1 MNNSFL
7 YEVVSSLS
15 NPNWEELC
23 FIVPN
28 KRSALHLTQAITA
41 QLESPTI
48 APEIIDID
56 SFIRNLSR
64 LEVPPKMEQLFAL
77 YNSYCQVVDSKERD
91 NFMTFLGWGDTLL
104 GDLDAIDRNL
114 LQRKEVFG
122 LLAGMQEIKAWG
134 SDDNAFVQRYLSFWK
149 ALPKMYDSF
158 SSALLEKGHGTTG
171 MLCREAVRNLEV
183 FLEAQ
188 PKTSFIIC
196 GFNALTESESTLFQ
210 SILAQ
215 NRGKIY
221 WDADT
226 YFLQNPQQQSG
237 QYLNSYKNWP
247 YYENQPFLGSHNTF
261 LNQKE
266 IEVIE
271 TSGRIAQA
279 KQVGSILKELS
290 TTKLGWERVAVVLPD
305 ESLLNP
311 ILHALPPEV
320 NKLNIT
326 MGQPLQQQPITVV
339 IEALFD
345 LHMNQTQKGFYYK
358 SVVQI
363 LTHESIRTHCVKNEL
378 NDPKELAQSII
389 SGNQRFLTVN
399 HLKKAN
405 LFKEFGFL
413 FSSWN
418 NPIEAVQSI
427 CKLLQLLLTTAD
439 PDDNQQL
446 ESIHLFLTLFHQLDL
461 QLRTHPFIKQI
472 SELRTIYNAQIGTH
486 KLSYSGEPLEG
497 LQIMG
502 MLETRLLDFDTVILT
517 QANEG
522 ILPAKSIDDS
532 WIPYDMKKQFGLPTR
547 DEKNA
552 IFSYHFFRL
561 MYRAKKVYILYDGQ
575 GDGLGGGEMSR
586 FVRQWATQLPENHS
600 MRFFNQSVTLNTV
613 TRQRHEI
620 LKTPSLIKRLQ
631 EMANKGLSATALSNY
646 IADPIRFYN
655 NYVLR
660 ILENEELE
668 ESIAYQT
675 LGTVIH
681 NTLEELY
688 TPYVAKQLTV
698 QNIKKMQDTHKQTL
712 QKHFEEEL
720 GKSSHTT
727 GKNLLLFTAAA
738 HSIRRVLEADKND
751 ILEGSTIELLGLE
764 EYRKVTRTY
773 AGVEH
778 PITFH
783 GVIDRIDRKDGVLR
797 ILDYKTGQTNTKELR
812 PSEISDCLSDS
823 VYGKSFQV
831 LFYSMLWAEDDPNSP
846 FYAGVI
852 SVKNMSS
859 GTMFLGLGTSRTKR
873 NELVTEDLENFEKE
887 LEKLVIEIYHPDIAF
902 TEAI

>member
-7 YEVVSSLS
+7 HEVVTSLS

-56 SFIRNLSR
+56 SFIHNLSR
-64 LEVPPKMEQLFAL
+64 LETPPKMEQLFAL

-91 NFMTFLGWGDTLL
+91 SFMTFLGWGDTLL

-134 SDDNAFVQRYLSFWK
+134 SDDNAFVRRYLSFWK
-149 ALPKMYDSF
+149 ALPKMYDTF

-188 PKTSFIIC
+188 PKTTFIIC

-221 WDADT
+221 WDADA
-226 YFLQNPQQQSG
+226 YFLQNPQEQSG
-237 QYLNSYKNWP
+237 QYLNKYKNWP

-261 LNQKE
+261 LKQKE

-279 KQVGSILKELS
+279 KQVGTILKDLS
-290 TTKLGWERVAVVLPD
+290 TTKPSWERVAVVLPD

-326 MGQPLQQQPITVV
+326 MGQPLQQQPVAVV

-345 LHMNQTQKGFYYK
+345 LHMNQTTKGFYYK

-363 LTHESIRTHCVKNEL
+363 LTHESIRTYCVKNERE
-378 NDPKELAQSII
+378 DPKEFAQSII
-389 SGNQRFLTVN
+389 SGNQRFLTMQD
-399 HLKKAN
+399 LKKAS
-405 LFKEFGFL
+405 LFKDLGFL
-413 FSSWN
+413 FSPWN
-418 NPIEAVQSI
+418 NPTEAVQSI
-427 CKLLQLLLTTAD
+427 CKLLQLLMTTAD
-439 PDDNQQL
+439 PDDNQQQ

-461 QLRTHPFIKQI
+461 QLRTHHFIKQI

-502 MLETRLLDFDTVILT
+502 MLETRLLDFETVILT

-532 WIPYDMKKQFGLPTR
+532 WIPYDMKKQFGLPTQ

-552 IFSYHFFRL
+552 IFSYHFYRL

-600 MRFFNQSVTLNTV
+600 MRFFNQTVTLNTA
-613 TRQRHEI
+613 TKQQLEI
-620 LKTPSLIKRLQ
+620 PKTPRLLKRLQ
-631 EMANKGLSATALSNY
+631 EMGQKGLSATALSNY
-646 IADPIRFYN
+646 IADPIQFYN

-660 ILENEELE
+660 ISEIEELE
-668 ESIAYQT
+668 ESIEYQT

-698 QNIKKMQDTHKQTL
+698 QNIKKMQDTHKQIL
-712 QKHFEEEL
+712 QKHFEDEL

-738 HSIRRVLEADKND
+738 DSIRRVLEADKKD
-751 ILEGSTIELLGLE
+751 ILAGSTIELLGLE
-764 EYRKVTRTY
+764 ERRKVTRTY
-773 AGVEH
+773 SGLEH
-778 PITFH
+778 PLSFH

-797 ILDYKTGQTNTKELR
+797 ILDYKTGQTNSKELR
-812 PSEISDCLSDS
+812 PSEVSDCLSDS
-823 VYGKSFQV
+823 VYGKSFQL
-831 LFYSMLWAEDDPNSP
+831 LFYSMLWAEDDPYSP

-852 SVKNMSS
+852 SVKNMSR
-859 GTMFLGLGTSRTKR
+859 GTMFLGLGTGRTKR
-873 NELVTEDLENFEKE
+873 TELLTEDLENFEKGI
-887 LEKLVIEIYHPDIAF
+887 EKLAIEIYSPDMAF
-902 TEAI
+902 TEKS

>member
-7 YEVVSSLS
+7 HEVVTSLF

-41 QLESPTI
+41 ELDSPTI

-64 LEVPPKMEQLFAL
+64 LEAPPKMEQLFAL

-91 NFMTFLGWGDTLL
+91 DFMTFLGWGDTLL
-104 GDLDAIDRNL
+104 ADLDAIDRNL

-122 LLAGMQEIKAWG
+122 LLAEMQEIKSWG
-134 SDDNAFVQRYLSFWK
+134 SDDNSFVRRYLSFWK
-149 ALPKMYDSF
+149 ALPKMYDFF
-158 SSALLEKGHGTTG
+158 SSSLLEKGHGTTG

-188 PKTSFIIC
+188 PKTTFIIC

-226 YFLQNPQQQSG
+226 YFLQNPQEQSG
-237 QYLNSYKNWP
+237 QYLNKYKNWP

-279 KQVGSILKELS
+279 KQVGSILKDLS

-326 MGQPLQQQPITVV
+326 MGQPLQQQPISVV

-345 LHMNQTQKGFYYK
+345 FHMNQTTKGFYYK
-358 SVVQI
+358 SVMQI
-363 LTHESIRTHCVKNEL
+363 LTHESVRTYCLKNKLE
-378 NDPKELAQSII
+378 DPKEFAQSII

-399 HLKKAN
+399 HLKKAS
-405 LFKEFGFL
+405 LFKDLGFL
-413 FSSWN
+413 FSPWN

-427 CKLLQLLLTTAD
+427 CKLLQLLLTTTD
-439 PDDNQQL
+439 HDDNQQL

-472 SELRTIYNAQIGTH
+472 SELRTIYDAQIGTH

-532 WIPYDMKKQFGLPTR
+532 WIPYDMKKQFGLTTR

-552 IFSYHFFRL
+552 IFSYHFYRL
-561 MYRAKKVYILYDGQ
+561 MYRAKKVFILYDGQ

-586 FVRQWATQLPENHS
+586 YVRQWATQLPENHS

-613 TRQRHEI
+613 TRQRLEI
-620 LKTPSLIKRLQ
+620 PKTPSLLKRLQ
-631 EMANKGLSATALSNY
+631 EMAQKGLSATALSNY

-660 ILENEELE
+660 ISENEELE

-675 LGTVIH
+675 LGTFIH

-698 QNIKKMQDTHKQTL
+698 QNIEKMQDTHKQIL
-712 QKHFEEEL
+712 QKHFEDEL

-738 HSIRRVLEADKND
+738 HSIRRVLEADKKD
-751 ILEGSTIELLGLE
+751 ILAGSSIEVLGLE

-773 AGVEH
+773 AGLEH
-778 PITFH
+778 PITYH

-797 ILDYKTGQTNTKELR
+797 ILDYKTGQTSSKELR
-812 PSEISDCLSDS
+812 PSVVSDCLSDS

-831 LFYSMLWAEDDPNSP
+831 LFYSMLWAEEDPNSP
-846 FYAGVI
+846 FYAGII

-859 GTMFLGLGTSRTKR
+859 GTMCLGLGKGRTKR
-873 NELVTEDLENFEKE
+873 TELLTEDLENFEKE
-887 LEKLVIEIYHPDIAF
+887 LEKLAIEIYTPDIAF
-902 TEAI
+902 METI

>member
-7 YEVVSSLS
+7 YEVVRSLS

-64 LEVPPKMEQLFAL
+64 LEAPPKIEQLLAL
-77 YNSYCQVVDSKERD
+77 YNSYCQTVVSKERD
-91 NFMTFLGWGDTLL
+91 NFITFLDWGDTLL
-104 GDLDAIDRNL
+104 ADLDAIDRNL

-134 SDDNAFVQRYLSFWK
+134 SDDNSYVRRYLSFWK
-149 ALPKMYDSF
+149 ALPKIYNSF
-158 SSALLEKGHGTTG
+158 SSALLEKGHGTSG
-171 MLCREAVRNLEV
+171 ILCREAVRNLEV

-226 YFLQNPQQQSG
+226 YFLENPQEQSG
-237 QYLNSYKNWP
+237 QYLSSYKNWP

-279 KQVGSILKELS
+279 KQVGSILKDLS

-326 MGQPLQQQPITVV
+326 MGQPLQQQPISVV

-345 LHMNQTQKGFYYK
+345 LHMNQTTKGFYYK

-363 LTHESIRTHCVKNEL
+363 LTHESVRTYCLKNKLE
-378 NDPKELAQSII
+378 DPKEFAQSII

-399 HLKKAN
+399 HLKKAS
-405 LFKEFGFL
+405 LFKDLGFL

-427 CKLLQLLLTTAD
+427 CKLLQLLLTTTD
-439 PDDNQQL
+439 RDDNQQL

-461 QLRTHPFIKQI
+461 QLRTHSFIKQI
-472 SELRTIYNAQIGTH
+472 SELLAIYNAQIGTH

-575 GDGLGGGEMSR
+575 GDGLGGGEISR
-586 FVRQWATQLPENHS
+586 FVRQWATRLPENHS

-613 TRQRHEI
+613 TRQRLEI
-620 LKTPSLIKRLQ
+620 PKTPSLLKRLQ
-631 EMANKGLSATALSNY
+631 EMAQKGLSATALSNY

-660 ILENEELE
+660 ISENEELE

-698 QNIKKMQDTHKQTL
+698 QNIEKMQDTHKQTL
-712 QKHFEEEL
+712 QKHFEDEL

-738 HSIRRVLEADKND
+738 HSIRRVLEADKKD
-751 ILEGSTIELLGLE
+751 ILAGSSIEVLGLE

-773 AGVEH
+773 AGLEH

-797 ILDYKTGQTNTKELR
+797 ILDYKTGQTNSKELR
-812 PSEISDCLSDS
+812 PSEVSDCLSDS
-823 VYGKSFQV
+823 VYGKSFQL
-831 LFYSMLWAEDDPNSP
+831 LFYSMLWAEDDPYSP

-852 SVKNMSS
+852 SVKNMSR
-859 GTMFLGLGTSRTKR
+859 GTMFLGLGTGRTKR
-873 NELVTEDLENFEKE
+873 TELLTEDLENFEKG
-887 LEKLVIEIYHPDIAF
+887 LEKLAIEIYSPDIAF
-902 TEAI
+902 TEKS

>member
-7 YEVVSSLS
+7 YEVVRSLS

-64 LEVPPKMEQLFAL
+64 LEAPPKMEQLFAL

-188 PKTSFIIC
+188 PKTSFLIC

-226 YFLQNPQQQSG
+226 YFLQNPQEQSG

-279 KQVGSILKELS
+279 KQVGSILKDLS

-358 SVVQI
+358 SIVQI
-363 LTHESIRTHCVKNEL
+363 FTHESIRTYCEKNEL
-378 NDPKELAQSII
+378 KDPKEFAQSII

-405 LFKEFGFL
+405 LFKDFGFL
-413 FSSWN
+413 FSPWN

-517 QANEG
+517 QVNEG

-600 MRFFNQSVTLNTV
+600 MRFFNQRVTLNTV

-631 EMANKGLSATALSNY
+631 EMAKKGLSATALSNY

-660 ILENEELE
+660 ISENEELE

-712 QKHFEEEL
+712 QKHFEDEL

-797 ILDYKTGQTNTKELR
+797 ILDYKTGQTNNKELR

-831 LFYSMLWAEDDPNSP
+831 LFYSMLWAEYDPKNP

-859 GTMFLGLGTSRTKR
+859 GTMFLGFGTGRTKR
-873 NELVTEDLENFEKE
+873 TELITEDLENFEKE
-887 LEKLVIEIYHPDIAF
+887 LEKLVIEIYHSDIAF

>member
-7 YEVVSSLS
+7 HEVVTLLS
-15 NPNWEELC
+15 NPKWKELC

-64 LEVPPKMEQLFAL
+64 LETPPKMEQLFAL

-114 LQRKEVFG
+114 LQRKEAFG

-134 SDDNAFVQRYLSFWK
+134 SDDNAFVRRYLSFWK
-149 ALPKMYDSF
+149 ALPEMYDSF
-158 SSALLEKGHGTTG
+158 CAALLEKGHGTTG
-171 MLCREAVRNLEV
+171 MLCREAVRNLEI
-183 FLEAQ
+183 FLDAQ

-226 YFLQNPQQQSG
+226 YFLQNPQEQSG
-237 QYLNSYKNWP
+237 QYLNSYKSWP
-247 YYENQPFLGSHNTF
+247 YYESQPFLGIHNSF

-279 KQVGSILKELS
+279 KQVGSILKDLS
-290 TTKLGWERVAVVLPD
+290 ATNLGWERVAVVLPD

-311 ILHALPPEV
+311 ILHALPSEV
-320 NKLNIT
+320 NKLNVT
-326 MGQPLQQQPITVV
+326 MGQPLKQQPIAVV

-345 LHMNQTQKGFYYK
+345 LHINQTTKGFYYK

-363 LTHESIRTHCVKNEL
+363 LTHQSIRTYCVKNEL
-378 NDPKELAQSII
+378 EDSKEFAQSII
-389 SGNQRFLTVN
+389 SANQRFLTVN
-399 HLKKAN
+399 DLKKTN
-405 LFKEFGFL
+405 LFKDLGFL
-413 FSSWN
+413 FSAWN

-427 CKLLQLLLTTAD
+427 CKLFQLLLMTTD

-461 QLRTHPFIKQI
+461 QLRTHPFIKEI
-472 SELRTIYNAQIGTH
+472 SELRAIYNAQIGTH

-552 IFSYHFFRL
+552 IFSYHFYRL

-586 FVRQWATQLPENHS
+586 FVRQWATRLPENHS

-613 TRQRHEI
+613 TRQRLEI
-620 LKTPSLIKRLQ
+620 PKTPSLLKRLQ
-631 EMANKGLSATALSNY
+631 EMAQKGLSATALSNY

-660 ILENEELE
+660 ISENEELE

-688 TPYVAKQLTV
+688 TPYVGKQLTA
-698 QNIKKMQDTHKQTL
+698 QNIEKMQDTHKQTL
-712 QKHFEEEL
+712 QKHFEDEL

-738 HSIRRVLEADKND
+738 HSIRRVLEADKKD
-751 ILEGSTIELLGLE
+751 ILAGSTIELLGLE

-773 AGVEH
+773 AGLEH

-783 GVIDRIDRKDGVLR
+783 GVVDRVDRKDGVLR
-797 ILDYKTGQTNTKELR
+797 ILDYKTGQTNSKELR
-812 PSEISDCLSDS
+812 PSEVSDCLSDS

-831 LFYSMLWAEDDPNSP
+831 LFYSMLWSEDNPNSP

-859 GTMFLGLGTSRTKR
+859 GIIFLGLGTGRTKR
-873 NELVTEDLENFEKE
+873 TELVTEDLENFEKE
-887 LEKLVIEIYHPDIAF
+887 LKKLAIEIYTPDNSF
-902 TEAI
+902 TETI

>member
-28 KRSALHLTQAITA
+28 KRSALHLTQAISA

-48 APEIIDID
+48 APEIIDVD

-64 LEVPPKMEQLFAL
+64 LESPPKMEQLFVL
-77 YNSYCQVVDSKERD
+77 YNSYCQVVGSEERD
-91 NFMTFLGWGDTLL
+91 DFMTFLGWGDTLL

-134 SDDNAFVQRYLSFWK
+134 SDDNAFVRRYLGFWK
-149 ALPKMYDSF
+149 ALPKMYDFF

-188 PKTSFIIC
+188 PKTTFIIC

-226 YFLQNPQQQSG
+226 YFLQNPKEQSG
-237 QYLNSYKNWP
+237 QYLSSYKNWP
-247 YYENQPFLGSHNTF
+247 YYENQPFLGIHSTF

-279 KQVGSILKELS
+279 KQVGSILKDLS
-290 TTKLGWERVAVVLPD
+290 TTNLGWERVAVVLPD

-326 MGQPLQQQPITVV
+326 MGQPLQQQPISVL

-345 LHMNQTQKGFYYK
+345 LHMNQTTKGFYYK

-363 LTHESIRTHCVKNEL
+363 LTHESVRTYSVKNEL
-378 NDPKELAQSII
+378 DDPKEFAQSII
-389 SGNQRFLTVN
+389 SGNQRFLTAN
-399 HLKKAN
+399 YLKKTN
-405 LFKEFGFL
+405 LFKDLGFL

-418 NPIEAVQSI
+418 NPIEAVQST
-427 CKLLQLLLTTAD
+427 CTLLQLLLTTAD

-446 ESIHLFLTLFHQLDL
+446 ESIHLYLALFHQLDI

-472 SELRTIYNAQIGTH
+472 SELRAIYNSQIGTH

-552 IFSYHFFRL
+552 IFSYHFYRL

-586 FVRQWATQLPENHS
+586 FVRQWATWLPENHN
-600 MRFFNQSVTLNTV
+600 MRFFNQSVTLNTA
-613 TRQRHEI
+613 TRQRIEI
-620 LKTPSLIKRLQ
+620 PKTPSLLKRLE
-631 EMANKGLSATALSNY
+631 EMAQKGLSATALSNY

-660 ILENEELE
+660 ISETEELE

-698 QNIKKMQDTHKQTL
+698 QNIEKMQNTHKQTL
-712 QKHFEEEL
+712 QKHFEDEL
-720 GKSSHTT
+720 GKSSHRT

-738 HSIRRVLEADKND
+738 HSIKRVLEADKKD
-751 ILEGSTIELLGLE
+751 ILAGSSIELLGLE

-773 AGVEH
+773 AGFEH
-778 PITFH
+778 PIIFH

-812 PSEISDCLSDS
+812 PSEVSDCLSDS

-831 LFYSMLWAEDDPNSP
+831 LFYSMLWAEEDPNSP

-859 GTMFLGLGTSRTKR
+859 GTMFLELGTGRTKR
-873 NELVTEDLENFEKE
+873 TELVTEDLENFEKE
-887 LEKLVIEIYHPDIAF
+887 LEKLVIEIYTPGIAF
-902 TEAI
+902 TEAS

>member
-631 EMANKGLSATALSNY
+631 EMAKKGLSATALSNY

-655 NYVLR
+655 NYVLQ
-660 ILENEELE
+660 ISENEELE

>member
-7 YEVVSSLS
+7 NEVVSSLS
-15 NPNWEELC
+15 NSNWEELC

-28 KRSALHLTQAITA
+28 KRSALHLTQTISD
-41 QLESPTI
+41 QLEKSII

-64 LEVPPKMEQLFAL
+64 LEPPPKMEQLFVL

-91 NFMTFLGWGDTLL
+91 SFTTFLGWGDTLL

-134 SDDNAFVQRYLSFWK
+134 LDENAFVRRYLSFWK
-149 ALPKMYDSF
+149 ALPEMYNSF
-158 SSALLEKGHGTTG
+158 STALLEKGHGTTG

-183 FLEAQ
+183 FLEAHS
-188 PKTSFIIC
+188 KISFIIC

-221 WDADT
+221 WDADS
-226 YFLQNPQQQSG
+226 YFLQNPQELSG

-247 YYENQPFLGSHNTF
+247 YYENQPFLGIHNTF
-261 LNQKE
+261 LNHKE
-266 IEVIE
+266 IDVIE

-279 KQVGSILKELS
+279 KQVGSILKDLS

-305 ESLLNP
+305 ESMLNP
-311 ILHALPPEV
+311 ILHALPFEV

-326 MGQPLQQQPITVV
+326 MGQPLQQQPIAVV

-345 LHMNQTQKGFYYK
+345 MHMNQTTKGFYYK
-358 SVVQI
+358 SVLQI
-363 LTHESIRTHCVKNEL
+363 FNHESIRTYCVKNEL
-378 NDPKELAQSII
+378 EDPKEFTQSII
-389 SGNQRFLTVN
+389 SRNQLFLTLQD
-399 HLKKAN
+399 LKKAN
-405 LFKEFGFL
+405 LFRDLGFL
-413 FSSWN
+413 FSSWDN
-418 NPIEAVQSI
+418 TLKAVQSI
-427 CKLLQLLLTTAD
+427 CKLLQLLLNTAE

-486 KLSYSGEPLEG
+486 KISYSGEPLEG

-522 ILPAKSIDDS
+522 ILPAKAIDDS
-532 WIPYDMKKQFGLPTR
+532 WIPYDTKKQFGLPTR

-552 IFSYHFFRL
+552 IFSYHFYRL

-586 FVRQWATQLPENHS
+586 FVRQWATRLPENHN
-600 MRFFNQSVTLNTV
+600 MRFFNQSVTLSMV
-613 TRQRHEI
+613 TRQRLEI
-620 LKTPSLIKRLQ
+620 PKTPSLFERLQ
-631 EMANKGLSATALSNY
+631 EMAKNGLSATALLNY

-660 ILENEELE
+660 ISETEEIE
-668 ESIAYQT
+668 ESIAHQT

-688 TPYVAKQLTV
+688 TPYVSKQLTV
-698 QNIKKMQDTHKQTL
+698 KHIEKMQGTLNQTL
-712 QKHFEEEL
+712 QKNFEDEL
-720 GKSSHTT
+720 GKSAHTT

-738 HSIRRVLEADKND
+738 HSINCVLEADKKD
-751 ILEGSTIELLGLE
+751 ILTGSCIEILGLE
-764 EYRKVTRTY
+764 EYRKATRAY
-773 AGVEH
+773 ADLEH
-778 PITFH
+778 SITFH

-797 ILDYKTGQTNTKELR
+797 ILDYKTGQTNSKELR
-812 PSEISDCLSDS
+812 PREISDCLSDS

-859 GTMFLGLGTSRTKR
+859 GPMFLGLGKGRTKR
-873 NELVTEDLENFEKE
+873 TELETEDLENFEKE
-887 LEKLVIEIYHPDIAF
+887 LEKLTIEIYTPDIPF
-902 TEAI
+902 TETI

>member
-1 MNNSFL
+1 MKNSFL
-7 YEVVSSLS
+7 HEVVSSLS
-15 NPNWEELC
+15 NSNWGELC

-28 KRSALHLTQAITA
+28 KRSALHLTREITA

-48 APEIIDID
+48 GPEILDID

-64 LEVPPKMEQLFAL
+64 LETPPKMEQLFAL
-77 YNSYCQVVDSKERD
+77 YNSYCQTVDSKERD
-91 NFMTFLGWGDTLL
+91 NFMTFLSWGDTLL
-104 GDLDAIDRNL
+104 ADLDAIDRNL
-114 LQRKEVFG
+114 LHRKEVFG
-122 LLAGMQEIKAWG
+122 LLSGMQEIKAWG
-134 SDDNAFVQRYLSFWK
+134 SDDNTFVRRYLSFWK
-149 ALPKMYDSF
+149 ALPKIYDSF
-158 SSALLEKGHGTTG
+158 SRVLLEKGHGTTG
-171 MLCREAVRNLEV
+171 ILCREAVRNLEV

-226 YFLQNPQQQSG
+226 YFLQNPQEQSA

-261 LNQKE
+261 LKQKE

-279 KQVGSILKELS
+279 KQVGSILKDLS
-290 TTKLGWERVAVVLPD
+290 TTKLDWESVAVVLPD

-326 MGQPLQQQPITVV
+326 MGQPLQQQPIALM

-345 LHMNQTQKGFYYK
+345 LHMNQTKKGFYYK
-358 SVVQI
+358 TVVQI
-363 LTHESIRTHCVKNEL
+363 FTHELIRTYCEKNEL
-378 NDPKELAQSII
+378 EDPKEFAQSII
-389 SGNQRFLTVN
+389 YGNHRFLTL
-399 HLKKAN
+399 HDLKKVN
-405 LFKEFGFL
+405 LFKDLGFL
-413 FSSWN
+413 FSPWN
-418 NPIEAVQSI
+418 NPIEAVRSI
-427 CKLLQLLLTTAD
+427 CRLFQLLLTTAD
-439 PDDNQQL
+439 SDDDQRL
-446 ESIHLFLTLFHQLDL
+446 DSIHLFLTFFNQIDL

-472 SELRTIYNAQIGTH
+472 SELRTIYNAQIGMH
-486 KLSYSGEPLEG
+486 KLPFSGEPLQG

-502 MLETRLLDFDTVILT
+502 MLETRLLDFDTVIIT

-522 ILPAKSIDDS
+522 ILPVKSTDDS
-532 WIPYDMKKQFGLPTR
+532 WIPYEMKKQFGLPTR

-552 IFSYHFFRL
+552 IFSYHFYRL

-575 GDGLGGGEMSR
+575 GDELGGGEMSR
-586 FVRQWATQLPENHS
+586 FVRQWATWLPENHS
-600 MRFFNQSVTLNTV
+600 MRFFNQSVTLNTE
-613 TRQRHEI
+613 TRQRLEI
-620 LKTPSLIKRLQ
+620 PKTPSLLKRL
-631 EMANKGLSATALSNY
+631 EDMAQKGLSATALSNY
-646 IADPIRFYN
+646 IADPIQFYN

-660 ILENEELE
+660 ILENEKLE

-675 LGTVIH
+675 LGIVIH

-688 TPYVAKQLTV
+688 TPYVTKQLTV
-698 QNIKKMQDTHKQTL
+698 QSIENMQDTHMETL
-712 QKHFEEEL
+712 QKHFEDEL

-738 HSIRRVLEADKND
+738 HSIRSVLEADRKD
-751 ILEGSTIELLGLE
+751 ILAGSTIELLGLE
-764 EYRKVTRTY
+764 EYRKAKRIY
-773 AGVEH
+773 AGLEH
-778 PITFH
+778 PVTFH
-783 GVIDRIDRKDGVLR
+783 GVIDRIDIKDGTLR
-797 ILDYKTGQTNTKELR
+797 ILDYKTGQTNTKELH
-812 PSEISDCLSDS
+812 PSEISDCLSNS
-823 VYGKSFQV
+823 VYAKSFQL
-831 LFYSMLWAEDDPNSP
+831 LFYSMLWLEDHPNSP

-852 SVKNMSS
+852 SLKNRIS
-859 GTMFLGLGTSRTKR
+859 GTLFLGLGTGKTKR
-873 NELVTEDLENFEKE
+873 TELVTEDLENFEKD
-887 LEKLVIEIYHPDIAF
+887 LEKLVIEIYTPDIAF
-902 TEAI
+902 KEVI

>member
-7 YEVVSSLS
+7 HEVVSSLS
-15 NPNWEELC
+15 TPNWEELC

-28 KRSALHLTQAITA
+28 KRSALHLTQAIAA

-77 YNSYCQVVDSKERD
+77 YNSYCQVVDSQERD
-91 NFMTFLGWGDTLL
+91 NFITFLGWGDTLL

-149 ALPKMYDSF
+149 VLPKMYDSF
-158 SSALLEKGHGTTG
+158 SAALLQKGHGTTG
-171 MLCREAVRNLEV
+171 MLCCEAVRNLEV

-188 PKTSFIIC
+188 PNTTFIIC

-210 SILAQ
+210 SILVQ

-226 YFLQNPQQQSG
+226 YFLHNPKEQSG

-247 YYENQPFLGSHNTF
+247 YYENQPFLGSHSSF
-261 LNQKE
+261 LNEKE

-290 TTKLGWERVAVVLPD
+290 ASDPKWERVAVVLPD

-311 ILHALPPEV
+311 VLHALPSEV

-326 MGQPLQQQPITVV
+326 MGQPLQQQPIAVV

-345 LHMNQTQKGFYYK
+345 LHMNQTSKGFYYK
-358 SVVQI
+358 LVEQI
-363 LTHESIRTHCVKNEL
+363 LTHKSVRTYCKKNQLE
-378 NDPKELAQSII
+378 DPKEFAQAII
-389 SGNQRFLTVN
+389 SGNQRFLTL
-399 HLKKAN
+399 HDLSKAN
-405 LFKEFGFL
+405 LFQDLGFL
-413 FSSWN
+413 FSPWN

-427 CKLLQLLLTTAD
+427 CKLLQMLLITAD
-439 PDDNQQL
+439 PDDNQQV
-446 ESIHLFLTLFHQLDL
+446 ESIHLFLTLFYQLDL

-472 SELRTIYNAQIGTH
+472 SELRAIYNAQMGTH
-486 KLSYSGEPLEG
+486 KLAYSGEPLEG

-552 IFSYHFFRL
+552 IFSYHFYRL

-586 FVRQWATQLPENHS
+586 FVRQWAYQLPEKHS
-600 MRFFNQSVTLNTV
+600 MQFFSQKVVFNTV
-613 TRQRHEI
+613 TKEPLQI
-620 LKTPSLIKRLQ
+620 PKTPSLLKRLQ
-631 EMANKGLSATALSNY
+631 EMAQKGLSATALSNY
-646 IADPIRFYN
+646 ISDPIRFYN

-660 ILENEELE
+660 ISESDELE
-668 ESIAYQT
+668 ESIAHRT

-681 NTLEELY
+681 NALEELY
-688 TPYVAKQLTV
+688 KPYVGKQLTV
-698 QNIKKMQDTHKQTL
+698 ESLEKMESTHQQTL
-712 QKHFEEEL
+712 QQHFEDKL
-720 GKSSHTT
+720 GKASHTT

-738 HSIRRVLEADKND
+738 HSIKRVLEADKKD
-751 ILEGSTIELLGLE
+751 ILAGSTIELLGLE
-764 EYRKVTRTY
+764 EYRTVTRTY
-773 AGVEH
+773 TGIEH
-778 PITFH
+778 SITFH
-783 GVIDRIDRKDGVLR
+783 GVIDRIDRKDGILR
-797 ILDYKTGQTNTKELR
+797 ILDYKTGQTASKELR
-812 PSEISDCLSDS
+812 PSEVSDCLSDP

-831 LFYSMLWAEDDPNSP
+831 LFYSMLWTEADPNSP
-846 FYAGVI
+846 FHAGVI

-859 GTMFLGLGTSRTKR
+859 GTMFLGLGTGRTKR
-873 NELVTEDLENFEKE
+873 TELVTEDLESFEKE
-887 LEKLVIEIYHPDIAF
+887 LEKLVSEIYTPSIAF
-902 TEAI
+902 TEAS

>member
-378 NDPKELAQSII
+378 KDPKELAQSII

-399 HLKKAN
+399 HLKKAK

-688 TPYVAKQLTV
+688 TPYVAKKLTV

>member
-7 YEVVSSLS
+7 HEVVSSLS

-41 QLESPTI
+41 HLKGPTI
-48 APEIIDID
+48 APEILEIDL
-56 SFIRNLSR
+56 FIRNLSR
-64 LEVPPKMEQLFAL
+64 LEPPSKMEQLFVL
-77 YNSYCQVVDSKERD
+77 YNSYCQAVNSKERD
-91 NFMTFLGWGDTLL
+91 SFVTFLGWGDTFL

-114 LQRKEVFG
+114 LKRKELFG
-122 LLAGMQEIKAWG
+122 LLSGMQEIKAWG
-134 SDDNAFVQRYLSFWK
+134 TEDNSFVRRYLSFWRS
-149 ALPKMYDSF
+149 LPKIYDCF

-171 MLCREAVRNLEV
+171 MLCREAVRNLDV

-210 SILAQ
+210 SILAL
-215 NRGKIY
+215 NRGKIF
-221 WDADT
+221 WDVDS
-226 YFLQNPQQQSG
+226 YFLQNPEEQSG
-237 QYLNSYKNWP
+237 QYLRSYKNWP
-247 YYENQPFLGSHNTF
+247 YYENQPFLGIHNTF
-261 LNQKE
+261 LNKKE

-271 TSGRIAQA
+271 TSGRIPQA
-279 KQVGSILKELS
+279 KQVGSILKDVS
-290 TTKLGWERVAVVLPD
+290 KTTLGWERVAVVLPD

-326 MGQPLQQQPITVV
+326 MGQPLQQQPIAVI

-345 LHMNQTQKGFYYK
+345 LHMNQTKKGFYYK

-363 LTHESIRTHCVKNEL
+363 LTHKSIRTYCEKNKLE
-378 NDPKELAQSII
+378 DPNEFSQSII
-389 SGNQRFLTVN
+389 SGNQRFLTPQD
-399 HLKKAN
+399 LEGAN
-405 LFKEFGFL
+405 PFNDLAFL
-413 FSSWN
+413 FSPWK
-418 NPIEAVQSI
+418 NPTEAVQSI

-439 PDDNQQL
+439 PNDNQEQ
-446 ESIHLFLTLFHQLDL
+446 ESVHLFLTLFHQLDL

-522 ILPAKSIDDS
+522 ILPANIIDDS
-532 WIPYDMKKQFGLPTR
+532 WIPYDMKKKFGLPTL

-552 IFSYHFFRL
+552 IFSYHFYRL
-561 MYRAKKVYILYDGQ
+561 MYRAKNIYILYDGHTE
-575 GDGLGGGEMSR
+575 GLGGGEMSR
-586 FVRQWATQLPENHS
+586 FVRQWAAWLPENHT
-600 MRFFNQSVTLNTV
+600 MRFFNQSATLNTEI
-613 TRQRHEI
+613 RQRQEI
-620 LKTPSLIKRLQ
+620 PKSPSLLKRLQ
-631 EMANKGLSATALSNY
+631 EMAQKGLSATALSNY
-646 IADPIRFYN
+646 IANPIQFYN

-660 ILENEELE
+660 ISDTEEMD

-681 NTLEELY
+681 KTLEQLY
-688 TPYVAKQLTV
+688 TPYVKKQLTV
-698 QNIKKMQDTHKQTL
+698 QNIQKMQAALNQAL
-712 QKHFEEEL
+712 QKNFEDKL
-720 GKSSHTT
+720 GTSSHKS
-727 GKNLLLFTAAA
+727 GKNMLLFTASAY
-738 HSIRRVLEADKND
+738 SIRGVLEADKKD
-751 ILEGSTIELLGLE
+751 ILAGSTIEVLGLE
-764 EYRKVTRTY
+764 VYRKVTRAY
-773 AGVEH
+773 VGLQH
-778 PITFH
+778 PITYH

-797 ILDYKTGQTNTKELR
+797 ILDYKTGQTNSKELC
-812 PSEISDCLSDS
+812 PNEVSDCLTDSDY
-823 VYGKSFQV
+823 VKSFQV
-831 LFYSMLWAEDDPNSP
+831 LFYSMLWAEDDPNTP

-852 SVKNMSS
+852 PVRNMSS
-859 GTMFLGLGTSRTKR
+859 GIMLLGFGTARTKR
-873 NELVTEDLENFEKE
+873 TELVREDLENFEKE
-887 LEKLVIEIYHPDIAF
+887 LEKLATEIYTPDIAF
-902 TEAI
+902 TEVT

>member
-7 YEVVSSLS
+7 HEVVSSLS
-15 NPNWEELC
+15 NTNWEELC

-41 QLESPTI
+41 QLERPSI

-64 LEVPPKMEQLFAL
+64 LEAPPKMEQLFEL
-77 YNSYCQVVDSKERD
+77 YNSYCQVVNKEEKD
-91 NFMTFLGWGDTLL
+91 DFITFLGWGDTLL
-104 GDLDAIDRNL
+104 GDLDAIDSNL
-114 LQRKEVFG
+114 LQREEVFS
-122 LLAGMQEIKAWG
+122 LLAGMQEIKSWG
-134 SDDNAFVQRYLSFWK
+134 SDDNAYVQRYISFWK
-149 ALPKMYDSF
+149 ALPKIYDLFSF
-158 SSALLEKGHGTTG
+158 ALLQKGYGTTG
-171 MLCREAVRNLEV
+171 MLCREALRNLEV

-188 PKTSFIIC
+188 PNRSFIIC
-196 GFNALTESESTLFQ
+196 GFNALTQSESTLFQ

-226 YFLQNPQQQSG
+226 YFLQNPQEQSG

-247 YYENQPFLGSHNTF
+247 YYENQPFLGIHNTF
-261 LNQKE
+261 INKKE

-290 TTKLGWERVAVVLPD
+290 TTELAWEQVAVVLPD

-311 ILHALPPEV
+311 VLHALPQEV
-320 NKLNIT
+320 NKINIT
-326 MGQPLQQQPITVV
+326 MGQPLQQQPIAAAV
-339 IEALFD
+339 EALFD
-345 LHMNQTQKGFYYK
+345 LHLKRTSKGFYYK
-358 SVVQI
+358 SVVQV
-363 LTHESIRTHCVKNEL
+363 LTHESVRTYCLKNEL
-378 NDPKELAQSII
+378 EDPKNFVQSII
-389 SGNQRFLTVN
+389 SRNLRFLTAN
-399 HLKKAN
+399 HLRETD
-405 LFKEFGFL
+405 LFKDLGFL
-413 FSSWN
+413 FSPWN
-418 NPIEAVQSI
+418 SPTEAVQSI
-427 CKLLQLLLTTAD
+427 CDFLQLLSTTAD
-439 PDDNQQL
+439 PDNNQQQN
-446 ESIHLFLTLFHQLDL
+446 SIHLYLTLFHQLDL
-461 QLRTHPFIKQI
+461 QLRSNSFIKKI
-472 SELRTIYNAQIGTH
+472 NELRAIYESQIGTH

-502 MLETRLLDFDTVILT
+502 MLETRLLDFNTVILT

-522 ILPAKSIDDS
+522 ILPAKSIDHS

-552 IFSYHFFRL
+552 IFSYHFYRL

-575 GDGLGGGEMSR
+575 GDRLGGGEMSR
-586 FVRQWATQLPENHS
+586 FIRQWSTHLPEDHT
-600 MRFFNQSVTLNTV
+600 MRFFNQRVTLNTV
-613 TRQRHEI
+613 TRQRFEI
-620 LKTPSLIKRLQ
+620 PKTPSLLKRLQ
-631 EMANKGLSATALSNY
+631 EMAQRGLSATALSSY

-660 ILENEELE
+660 ISEIEELE
-668 ESIAYQT
+668 ESIDYQT

-688 TPYVAKQLTV
+688 TPYVAKKLTA
-698 QNIKKMQDTHKQTL
+698 QDIEKMQYNHKQTL
-712 QKHFEEEL
+712 QKHFEDEL

-738 HSIRRVLEADKND
+738 HSIRHVLEADKKD
-751 ILEGSTIELLGLE
+751 ILAGSIIELLGIE

-773 AGVEH
+773 AGLEH

-797 ILDYKTGQTNTKELR
+797 ILDYKTGQTNSKELR
-812 PSEISDCLSDS
+812 LSQVSDCFSDS
-823 VYGKSFQV
+823 VYGKSFQL
-831 LFYSMLWAEDDPNSP
+831 LFYSMLWAEDEPNGP

-852 SVKNMSS
+852 SLKNMSN
-859 GTMFLGLGTSRTKR
+859 GTMFLGLGTGRMKRT
-873 NELVTEDLENFEKE
+873 ELITEDLEIFEKK
-887 LEKLVIEIYHPDIAF
+887 LEKLAIEIYTADIDF

>member
-1 MNNSFL
+1 MDNSFL
-7 YEVVSSLS
+7 RDVVSSLS
-15 NPNWEELC
+15 NPNWGELC

-28 KRSALHLTQAITA
+28 KRSTIYLTQAISA

-56 SFIRNLSR
+56 SFICNLSR
-64 LEVPPKMEQLFAL
+64 LETPPKTEQLFAL
-77 YNSYCQVVDSKERD
+77 YNSYCQTVVSKERD
-91 NFMTFLGWGDTLL
+91 NFMTFLAWGDTLL
-104 GDLDAIDRNL
+104 ADLDAIDRNL

-134 SDDNAFVQRYLSFWK
+134 SDDNTFVRRYLSFWK
-149 ALPKMYDSF
+149 ALPKIYDSF
-158 SSALLEKGHGTTG
+158 SSSLLEKGHGTTG
-171 MLCREAVRNLEV
+171 ILCREAVRNLEV

-226 YFLQNPQQQSG
+226 YFLQNPQEQSG

-247 YYENQPFLGSHNTF
+247 YYEKHPFLGSHNTF
-261 LNQKE
+261 LNHKE

-279 KQVGSILKELS
+279 KQVGSILKGLS
-290 TTKLGWERVAVVLPD
+290 TTKLDWKSVAVVLPD

-326 MGQPLQQQPITVV
+326 MGQPLQQQPVAFMV
-339 IEALFD
+339 EALFE
-345 LHMNQTQKGFYYK
+345 LHMNQTKKGFYYK

-363 LTHESIRTHCVKNEL
+363 LTHKSIRTYCVKSEL
-378 NDPKELAQSII
+378 GDPREFAQSII
-389 SGNQRFLTVN
+389 SGNQRFLTLN
-399 HLKKAN
+399 DLRKSN
-405 LFKEFGFL
+405 LFKDLGFL
-413 FSSWN
+413 FSSWD
-418 NPIEAVQSI
+418 NPIEAVKSI

-439 PDDNQQL
+439 PDDNQRL

-461 QLRTHPFIKQI
+461 QLRTHPFIKKI
-472 SELRTIYNAQIGTH
+472 SELRTIYNLQIRTQ
-486 KLSYSGEPLEG
+486 KLPFSGDPLEG

-502 MLETRLLDFDTVILT
+502 MLETRLLDFDTVIIT

-532 WIPYDMKKQFGLPTR
+532 WIPYDMKKQFGLPTL

-552 IFSYHFFRL
+552 IFSYHFYRL

-575 GDGLGGGEMSR
+575 GDALGGGEISR
-586 FVRQWATQLPENHS
+586 FVRQWATWLPENHS
-600 MRFFNQSVTLNTV
+600 MRFFKQSATLNIE
-613 TRQRHEI
+613 TRERAEI
-620 LKTPSLIKRLQ
+620 PKTPNLLKRLE
-631 EMANKGLSATALSNY
+631 EMAQKGLSATALSNY

-660 ILENEELE
+660 ILENQELE
-668 ESIAYQT
+668 ESISYQT

-681 NTLEELY
+681 KTLEELY
-688 TPYVAKQLTV
+688 TPYVTKQLTV
-698 QNIKKMQDTHKQTL
+698 QNIENMQDAHKQTL
-712 QKHFEEEL
+712 QKYFEDEL

-738 HSIRRVLEADKND
+738 HSIRSVLETDKID

-764 EYRKVTRTY
+764 EYRKVTRVY
-773 AGVEH
+773 AGLEH

-783 GVIDRIDRKDGVLR
+783 GVVDRIDRKDGILR
-797 ILDYKTGQTNTKELR
+797 ILDYKTGQTNNQELR
-812 PSEISDCLSDS
+812 PNEVSDCLSDS
-823 VYGKSFQV
+823 VYGKSFQL
-831 LFYSMLWAEDDPNSP
+831 LFYSMLWAEHGPSSP
-846 FYAGVI
+846 FHAGVI
-852 SVKNMSS
+852 SVKNMSR
-859 GTMFLGLGTSRTKR
+859 GIMFLRLGTGRTKR
-873 NELVTEDLENFEKE
+873 TELVTEDLEYFEKG
-887 LEKLVIEIYHPDIAF
+887 LEKLAIEIYSPDIAF
-902 TEAI
+902 TEKS